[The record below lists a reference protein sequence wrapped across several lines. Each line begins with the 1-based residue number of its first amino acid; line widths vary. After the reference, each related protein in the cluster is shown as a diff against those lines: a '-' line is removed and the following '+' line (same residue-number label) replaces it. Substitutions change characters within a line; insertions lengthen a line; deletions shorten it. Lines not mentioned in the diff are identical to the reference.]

1 MQKKIIA
8 FTRKILEKSPVL
20 FTYSGILLNVVK
32 GKSTTRFVT
41 RQTNITVEGFPR
53 SSNSYLSRVV
63 RYCSATDLIMAT
75 HIHSSANILRS
86 LQLGKPTVVLIRHPE
101 DAILSLMSLGL
112 ELDQKA
118 NRKPREIDFKAD
130 FEKYTAFYA
139 PLLKKKSKLILF
151 DFTEVTTDIKKVI
164 ATISAKSNLKLN
176 RDFSEETMLKHP
188 SFNTQKHLLPSVNR
202 NKIKEALKYDMELH
216 VGKPY
221 HTIAIDTY
229 KKFLQP

>member
-1 MQKKIIA
+1 
-8 FTRKILEKSPVL
+8 
-20 FTYSGILLNVVK
+20 
-32 GKSTTRFVT
+32 
-41 RQTNITVEGFPR
+41 
-53 SSNSYLSRVV
+53 
-63 RYCSATDLIMAT
+63 MAT

-202 NKIKEALKYDMELH
+202 NKIKEALKSDMELH

-221 HTIAIDTY
+221 YTTAIETY
-229 KKFLQP
+229 KKFLLS